1 MRVAI
6 GSDHAGFALKGL
18 LAEHLRRLGHDVAD
32 HGTESEKSVD
42 YPDFAARVARTVA
55 KAEADLGVLIC
66 GTGVGMSMAANKVR
80 GIRAAAVSEP
90 TSARL
95 AREHNAANVLC
106 LGARIVGTEQAR
118 ACVDAFLNSTFQG
131 GRHGPRVAKIR
142 ALEEAAGR

>member
-1 MRVAI
+1 MKIAI

-18 LAEHLRRLGHDVAD
+18 LAEHLRALGHEVTDLGA
-32 HGTESEKSVD
+32 ESEKSVD
-42 YPDFAARVARTVA
+42 YPDFAARVAHAVA
-55 KAEADLGVLIC
+55 DGQARFGVLIC

-95 AREHNAANVLC
+95 AREHNDANVLC
-106 LGARIVGTEQAR
+106 LGQRIVGTEQAR
-118 ACVDAFLNSTFQG
+118 ACVDAFLNAPFHG
-131 GRHGPRVAKIR
+131 DRHVPRIAKIR

>member
-1 MRVAI
+1 VRIAI

-18 LAEHLRRLGHDVAD
+18 LTEHLRELGHDVID
-32 HGTESEKSVD
+32 HGATNQDPVD
-42 YPDFAARVARTVA
+42 YPDYAARVARAV
-55 KAEADLGVLIC
+55 AEARAELGVLIC

-95 AREHNAANVLC
+95 AREHNDANVLC
-106 LGARIVGTEQAR
+106 VGQRIVGTEQAR
-118 ACVDAFLNSTFQG
+118 ACVDAFLKSSFQG
-131 GRHGPRVAKIR
+131 GRHLPRVAKIR